1 MTSSHALY
9 LDSPSRTAYF
19 KPGEASTDQW
29 RHAELSEVMHVR
41 ELACVR
47 WEKLWQEPYGH
58 DLKEDAANSSLLP
71 QVYPWSSRGRKGH
84 CRTVRAHLYVPFDC
98 DLASS
103 LQEQVSVAFAYD
115 CKSFS

>member
-58 DLKEDAANSSLLP
+58 DLKEDAANSIFFHRFIL
-71 QVYPWSSRGRKGH
+71 G
-84 CRTVRAHLYVPFDC
+84 VPEDEKTIAELC
-98 DLASS
+98 VLICMSPLIAI
-103 LQEQVSVAFAYD
+103 
-115 CKSFS
+115 